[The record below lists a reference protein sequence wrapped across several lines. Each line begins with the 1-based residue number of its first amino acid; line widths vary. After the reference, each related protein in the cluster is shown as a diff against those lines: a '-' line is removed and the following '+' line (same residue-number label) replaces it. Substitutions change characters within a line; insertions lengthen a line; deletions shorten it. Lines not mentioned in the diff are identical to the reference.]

1 MAKLLVQKPD
11 GLVGEEIRLSR
22 KHAGLSG
29 QELAALLDDDVRPKH
44 VSRVENDR
52 PGYEVGVSGD
62 RLVRAMA
69 FETDPARTA
78 QKRLAA
84 AKLAASMQEKQVV
97 SWRFHLVGGRV
108 WKARADKQGA

>member
-1 MAKLLVQKPD
+1 MAKILVEKPD
-11 GLVGEEIRLSR
+11 GLVGNEIRFLR

-29 QELAALLDDDVRPKH
+29 QELAALLDDVTPEQ

-52 PGYEVGVSGD
+52 PGDKLGASGD

-69 FETDPARTA
+69 CETDPARTA
-78 QKRLAA
+78 LKRLAA

-97 SWRFHLVGGRV
+97 SWRSHLVGGRV
-108 WKARADKQGA
+108 WKARADKQVA

>member
-1 MAKLLVQKPD
+1 MAKILVEKPD
-11 GLVGEEIRLSR
+11 GLVGNEIRFLR

-52 PGYEVGVSGD
+52 PGYEVGASGD

-69 FETDPARTA
+69 F
-78 QKRLAA
+78 
-84 AKLAASMQEKQVV
+84 
-97 SWRFHLVGGRV
+97 
-108 WKARADKQGA
+108 